1 VTEATDQDRYPTLGE
16 AGRRMLAQLREHPC
30 APIYRNRSGN
40 RLTHGDIAALRG
52 FEQQVL
58 AATPGWPRQG
68 RPDWLDGFVRQVFA
82 EVPHYRALGS
92 PPRDFAQLPVISRAD
107 LSADIT
113 RFVPDSLPLDRL
125 IQFST
130 TGTTGHPLLVPSHP
144 QVAGR
149 YLAFHKRAL
158 RRFGIEPRHGAGQ
171 VGVILLGHQRRCFT
185 YVSVTPTMGE
195 SGLAKINLHP
205 DDWHHPDDRA
215 RYLDAMAPEIVAG
228 DPISFTEL
236 LRLPCRMRPR
246 ALMNVSMMLS
256 SGLRAQLEQR
266 FECPVLDIYSMNEVG
281 PIAVFDAAAGGHVL
295 LQDRLYVE
303 ILDRDGQPVPDGQRG
318 EVVVSGGFNFCLPL
332 LRYRTGDH
340 AALKTGS
347 AQTGSGSLPLSRGH
361 VKLFA
366 AGGSEPD
373 PVWAEPVLLGLV
385 GRAPVR
391 FRHADGRWL
400 NNVDVSHALDHLP
413 LAHYGLHQQADGALV
428 LRLQAEAMHHAAAA
442 RRSLHALLGDLP
454 LTLQP
459 IEEDDKIMQYSS
471 DLETGSGSLPS
482 AAKSVACPRDRGSEP
497 DPVFNPVSGTAP

>member
-1 VTEATDQDRYPTLGE
+1 MIEANDADRYPTLTE

-40 RLTHGDIAALRG
+40 RLTREDITALRG
-52 FEQQVL
+52 FEQRVL

-68 RPDWLDGFVRQVFA
+68 RPDWLDGFVQRVFV

-92 PPRDFAQLPVISRAD
+92 PPRDFTQLPVISRAD
-107 LSADIT
+107 LAADIT
-113 RFVPDSLPLDRL
+113 RFVPDTLPLERL

-158 RRFGIEPRHGAGQ
+158 RRFGIEPQHGAGQ

-256 SGLRAQLEQR
+256 GGLRAQLEQR
-266 FECPVLDIYSMNEVG
+266 FGCPVLDIYSMNEVG

-303 ILDRDGQPVPDGQRG
+303 ILDRDGQPVPPGQRG

-340 AALKTGS
+340 AALLHT
-347 AQTGSGSLPLSRGH
+347 
-361 VKLFA
+361 V
-366 AGGSEPD
+366 AG
-373 PVWAEPVLLGLV
+373 PVLSELA

-391 FRHADGRWL
+391 FRHADGHWL

-413 LAHYGLHQQADGALV
+413 LAHYGLHQQADAALV
-428 LRLQAEAMHHAAAA
+428 LRLPAEAMHHAAAA
-442 RRSLHALLGDLP
+442 RQALHELLGNLP
-454 LTLQP
+454 LTLRP

-471 DLETGSGSLPS
+471 DLEGQP
-482 AAKSVACPRDRGSEP
+482 
-497 DPVFNPVSGTAP
+497 